1 MPRQAG
7 PAEWQWLADTLTEYF
22 PWLGSDDP
30 VSGAE
35 CIQAVN
41 ELYNEAWKRAGNS
54 NPVRPADEVEVRS

>member
-1 MPRQAG
+1 MPKQAG

-35 CIQAVN
+35 VIQAVN
-41 ELYNEAWKRAGNS
+41 DLYNEAWRKAGNPVGE
-54 NPVRPADEVEVRS
+54 PVRLAESKED